1 MVADM
6 TYSTVS
12 AVVDSWEKV
21 RLIPNFQEKLGIDLF
36 RRCVHHTKAKQ
47 YTLFVSLSTKSYYLT
62 RNTTF
67 VSSHRLFEAE
77 PKAAAVFS
85 FGHVTKLNEEFFQNK
100 VVVRHASHYMNMLD
114 RAVGLLGPDIELLTE
129 ILVEL
134 GQTHAK
140 FGVDASFYP
149 PMGQALIATLKDHLG
164 NNLTDEAKEAWLEVY
179 GAMSYDMIR
188 AKSMKI

>member
-12 AVVDSWEKV
+12 NVVDSWEKV
-21 RLIPNFQEKLGIDLF
+21 RLIPDFQKKLGVDLF
-36 RRCVHHTKAKQ
+36 R
-47 YTLFVSLSTKSYYLT
+47 
-62 RNTTF
+62 
-67 VSSHRLFEAE
+67 RLFEAE
-77 PKAAAVFS
+77 PKAADVFS
-85 FGHVTKLNEEFFQNK
+85 FGHVTHLDEEFYK
-100 VVVRHASHYMNMLD
+100 SPMLVRHASHYMNMVD
-114 RAVGLLGPDIELLTE
+114 RAIGLLGPDIELLTE

-149 PMGQALIATLKDHLG
+149 PMGQALIATLEEYLG
-164 NNLTDEAKEAWLEVY
+164 DDLTEEARDSWLEVY

-188 AKSMKI
+188 AKNVKS